1 LALSLQYKHCNRQLV
16 NSLSHIEQ
24 NRKQVNTKELIM
36 YSHFLIASQLPEVEN
51 ALNYQKCL
59 VLGNYLML
67 VSLIIVSLSITINFV
82 FEEQFA
88 MPVQISAHILTIIF
102 AALLKIGYVLR
113 CIALH
118 GFGKRNF

>member
-1 LALSLQYKHCNRQLV
+1 MYSQFTIA
-16 NSLSHIEQ
+16 NSLPSI
-24 NRKQVNTKELIM
+24 
-36 YSHFLIASQLPEVEN
+36 PN

-59 VLGNYLML
+59 ILGNYL
-67 VSLIIVSLSITINFV
+67 IIFSFFVVTSSIFVNFAFDELFV
-82 FEEQFA
+82 ISI
-88 MPVQISAHILTIIF
+88 QIAAHIATIIF

>member
-1 LALSLQYKHCNRQLV
+1 MYSQFTIA
-16 NSLSHIEQ
+16 NSLPSI
-24 NRKQVNTKELIM
+24 
-36 YSHFLIASQLPEVEN
+36 PN

-59 VLGNYLML
+59 IVGNYLMIF
-67 VSLIIVSLSITINFV
+67 SLFVVTSSIMINFAV
-82 FEEQFA
+82 DELFA
-88 MPVQISAHILTIIF
+88 IAVQISAHIATIIF